1 MQFGVWIG
9 IVVSAVLAYVIAIF
23 YEQPIN
29 WYLVILLIV
38 IGLFINTII
47 IILKVQDDEH
57 TS

>member
-23 YEQPIN
+23 YEQPIH